1 MEIEIGGEELHGEE
15 KILNL
20 NIEVGFIA
28 NVNNNFVVVSLPF
41 TCLMT
46 SIESMSTLP

>member
-20 NIEVGFIA
+20 NIEVGL
-28 NVNNNFVVVSLPF
+28 SLMLIIILLWF
-41 TCLMT
+41 LFH
-46 SIESMSTLP
+46 LLA